1 MKSTPGWLGS
11 KVHFLFKSNFFKYFL
26 YLQAS
31 RDWVLLKRINIFG
44 SVYTYR
50 SQDKSSL
57 EQRDEITTGDDDNDV
72 LLMRRP
78 IFWLRLFIEK
88 CATSYKVIYK
98 FWKTSPTLFGFIFLT
113 LKTEEQKFSDK
124 GFATRKETPGRFFN
138 CVWLKIAPLQIESW
152 HLVNFE
158 K

>member
-1 MKSTPGWLGS
+1 MKSPP
-11 KVHFLFKSNFFKYFL
+11 
-26 YLQAS
+26 A
-31 RDWVLLKRINIFG
+31 
-44 SVYTYR
+44 
-50 SQDKSSL
+50 
-57 EQRDEITTGDDDNDV
+57 TTTTMTTWCHKDV

-98 FWKTSPTLFGFIFLT
+98 FWKTSPQLFGFIFWT

-138 CVWLKIAPLQIESW
+138 CVWLKIAPLQTESL
-152 HLVNFE
+152 HLNFE
-158 K
+158 KYWNPSKYFDIQIGSFYFRGFIFYLWKQRAKISDSL